1 METVIPKCISQLVNE
16 LISHQVHT
24 NELVSEIVA
33 SISFDRKELTKFNT
47 FNHNPKDSY
56 GRKLVYESE
65 RFKILVMSW
74 LPGDFTAIH
83 NHGYTE
89 WGSVHFFGEATHRLY
104 ENTNGVLDVI
114 SKEQFGEGENAAVCG
129 NLTHMMGNSGKKE
142 FITLHIY
149 GKDSEANKVAD
160 DAMVYLPEF
169 QKIAKTSGTA
179 YLNLDKSLIKS
190 ETKYNAF
197 SDDTMSDYFQLI
209 APYYCRNNKSELLK
223 KLESKINRIS
233 LVN

>member
-1 METVIPKCISQLVNE
+1 METTTPKCINQLVEE
-16 LISHQVHT
+16 LNNHLVHS
-24 NELVSEIVA
+24 NELVSEIVS
-33 SISFDRKELTKFNT
+33 SILFDRNEIEAFNT
-47 FNHNPKDSY
+47 FNHNLKDSY
-56 GRKLVYESE
+56 GRKLVYDSE

-104 ENTNGVLDVI
+104 ENTNGMLDVI
-114 SKEQFGEGENAAVCG
+114 SKEKFEEGQNAAVCG
-129 NLTHMMGNSGKKE
+129 ALTHMMGNSSNKE

-149 GKDSEANKVAD
+149 GKDSAENKVAD

-169 QKIAKTSGTA
+169 QKIATTSGTA

-190 ETKYNAF
+190 ETSYNAF
-197 SDDTMSDYFQLI
+197 SDAMISDYFQLI
-209 APYYCRNNKSELLK
+209 APYYCRNNQFDLLK
-223 KLESKINRIS
+223 NLESKINKFQSI
-233 LVN
+233 N